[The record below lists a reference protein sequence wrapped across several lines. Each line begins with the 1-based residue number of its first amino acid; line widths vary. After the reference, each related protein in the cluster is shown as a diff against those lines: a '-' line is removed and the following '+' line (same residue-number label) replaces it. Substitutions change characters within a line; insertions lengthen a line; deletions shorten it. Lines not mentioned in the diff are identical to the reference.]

1 MKWTCLTLVFFTAG
15 FYSFAQNP
23 NFQGAETGN
32 NHLSVNISVVG
43 SPAFTVAD
51 SFFDEAEKYE
61 RSGDYDN
68 AVALYNRAAKEYQE
82 DKKYARY
89 GATLIKLS
97 NTHLVLSNYA
107 EAEKI
112 VLKQVLKNYTRIG
125 SRSGQMAA
133 YQQLGKIYLA
143 ANKLP
148 QSLWFYTQQ
157 GILALQ
163 LNDKSAYIESVIGI
177 ASVKIK
183 KKDYQLATKDLNNA
197 ELLSKNANIVK
208 YNQAIKSNRAIIA
221 EKTTKRKV

>member
-1 MKWTCLTLVFFTAG
+1 MKCTCLALVFVLVGCYA
-15 FYSFAQNP
+15 SAQNV
-23 NFQGAETGN
+23 NLQGSETGN
-32 NHLSVNISVVG
+32 NHLSINIAVVG
-43 SPAFTVAD
+43 STSFSAAD
-51 SFFDEAEKYE
+51 GFFDEAEKYE

-68 AVALYNRAAKEYQE
+68 AVAYFNRAAKEYQE
-82 DKKYARY
+82 DKKFARY
-89 GATLIKLS
+89 GTTLIRLS

-112 VLKQVLKNYTRIG
+112 VLKQVLKNYTKIG
-125 SRSGQMAA
+125 SKAGQMAA

-148 QSLWFYTQQ
+148 QSLWFYTQH
-157 GILALQ
+157 GILAQQ

-197 ELLSKNANIVK
+197 ELLSKNANIVR
-208 YNQAIKSNRAIIA
+208 YNQAIKSSRAIIA
-221 EKTTKRKV
+221 EKTSKRKV

>member
-1 MKWTCLTLVFFTAG
+1 MVFVTAG
-15 FYSFAQNP
+15 LFALAQSP
-23 NFQGAETGN
+23 TVQGAEAGN
-32 NHLSVNISVVG
+32 GQLSVNISVVG
-43 SPAFTVAD
+43 GQAFTIAD
-51 SFFDEAEKYE
+51 SFFDEAEKFE

-68 AVALYNRAAKEYQE
+68 AVAAYNRAAKEYQE

-97 NTHLVLSNYA
+97 NAHLVLSNYA

-125 SRSGQMAA
+125 SKSGQMAA

-148 QSLWFYTQQ
+148 QSLWFYTQH
-157 GILALQ
+157 GILAQQ

-183 KKDYQLATKDLNNA
+183 KKDYLLASKDLNNA

-208 YNQAIKSNRAIIA
+208 YNQLIKSNRAIIA
-221 EKTTKRKV
+221 EKTTKRKA

>member
-1 MKWTCLTLVFFTAG
+1 MKWTCLTMVFVTAG
-15 FYSFAQNP
+15 LFASAQNP
-23 NFQGAETGN
+23 TVQGAEAGN
-32 NHLSVNISVVG
+32 GQLSVNISVVG
-43 SPAFTVAD
+43 GQAFTIAD
-51 SFFDEAEKYE
+51 SFFDEAEKFE

-68 AVALYNRAAKEYQE
+68 AVAAYNRAAKEYQE

-97 NTHLVLSNYA
+97 NAHLVLSNYA

-125 SRSGQMAA
+125 SKSGQMAA

-148 QSLWFYTQQ
+148 QSLWFYTQH
-157 GILALQ
+157 GILAQQ

-183 KKDYQLATKDLNNA
+183 KKDYLLASKDLNNA

-208 YNQAIKSNRAIIA
+208 YNQLIKSNRAIIA
-221 EKTTKRKV
+221 EKTTKRKA

>member
-1 MKWTCLTLVFFTAG
+1 MVFVTAG

-43 SPAFTVAD
+43 STAFTVAD
-51 SFFDEAEKYE
+51 SFFDEAERYE

-68 AVALYNRAAKEYQE
+68 AVALFNRAAKEYQE
-82 DKKYARY
+82 DKKYTRY
-89 GATLIKLS
+89 GTALIRLS
-97 NTHLVLSNYA
+97 NAHLVLSNYA

-112 VLKQVLKNYTRIG
+112 VLKQVLKNYTKIG
-125 SRSGQMAA
+125 SKSGQMAA

-157 GILALQ
+157 GILAQQ

>member
-1 MKWTCLTLVFFTAG
+1 MKWTCLTMVFVTAG
-15 FYSFAQNP
+15 LFASAQNSTV
-23 NFQGAETGN
+23 QGAEAGN
-32 NHLSVNISVVG
+32 GQLSVNISVVG
-43 SPAFTVAD
+43 GQAFTIAD
-51 SFFDEAEKYE
+51 SFFDEAEKFE

-68 AVALYNRAAKEYQE
+68 AVAAYNRAAKEYQE

-97 NTHLVLSNYA
+97 NAHLVLSNYA

-125 SRSGQMAA
+125 SKSGQMAA

-148 QSLWFYTQQ
+148 QSLWFYTQH
-157 GILALQ
+157 GILAQQ

-183 KKDYQLATKDLNNA
+183 KKDYLLASKDLNNA

-208 YNQAIKSNRAIIA
+208 YNQLIKSNRAIIA
-221 EKTTKRKV
+221 EKTTKRKA

>member
-1 MKWTCLTLVFFTAG
+1 MVFVTAG
-15 FYSFAQNP
+15 LFASAQNP
-23 NFQGAETGN
+23 TVQGAEAGN
-32 NHLSVNISVVG
+32 GQLSVNISVVG
-43 SPAFTVAD
+43 GQAFTIAD
-51 SFFDEAEKYE
+51 SFFDEAEKFE

-68 AVALYNRAAKEYQE
+68 AVAAYNRAAKEYQE

-97 NTHLVLSNYA
+97 NAHLVLSNYA

-125 SRSGQMAA
+125 SKSGQMAA

-148 QSLWFYTQQ
+148 QSLWFYTQH
-157 GILALQ
+157 GILAQQ

-183 KKDYQLATKDLNNA
+183 KKDYLLASKDLNNA

-208 YNQAIKSNRAIIA
+208 YNQLIKSNRAIIA
-221 EKTTKRKV
+221 EKTTKRKA

>member
-1 MKWTCLTLVFFTAG
+1 MVFVTAG
-15 FYSFAQNP
+15 LFASAQNSTV
-23 NFQGAETGN
+23 QGAEAGN
-32 NHLSVNISVVG
+32 GQLSVNISVVG
-43 SPAFTVAD
+43 GQAFTIAD
-51 SFFDEAEKYE
+51 SFFDEAEKFE

-68 AVALYNRAAKEYQE
+68 AVAAYNRAAKEYQE

-97 NTHLVLSNYA
+97 NAHLVLSNYA

-112 VLKQVLKNYTRIG
+112 VLKQALKNYTRIG
-125 SRSGQMAA
+125 SKSGQMAA

-148 QSLWFYTQQ
+148 QSLWFYTQH
-157 GILALQ
+157 GILAQQ

-183 KKDYQLATKDLNNA
+183 KKDYLLASKDLNNA

-208 YNQAIKSNRAIIA
+208 YNQLIKSNRAIIA
-221 EKTTKRKV
+221 EKTTKRKA

>member
-1 MKWTCLTLVFFTAG
+1 MVFVTAG
-15 FYSFAQNP
+15 LFASAQNSTV
-23 NFQGAETGN
+23 QGAEAGN
-32 NHLSVNISVVG
+32 GQLSVNISVVG
-43 SPAFTVAD
+43 GQAFTIAD
-51 SFFDEAEKYE
+51 SFFDEAEKFE

-68 AVALYNRAAKEYQE
+68 AVAAYNRAAKEYQE

-97 NTHLVLSNYA
+97 NAHLVLSNYA

-125 SRSGQMAA
+125 SKSGQMAA

-148 QSLWFYTQQ
+148 QSLWFYTQH
-157 GILALQ
+157 GILAQQ

-183 KKDYQLATKDLNNA
+183 KKDYLLASKDLNNA

-208 YNQAIKSNRAIIA
+208 YNQLIKSNRAIIA
-221 EKTTKRKV
+221 EKTTKRKA